1 MATYTID
8 TYHVR
13 LWSSRPTT
21 DLNPD
26 IAVAGIFLYEGGFE
40 GDQFRGYA
48 YFYPD
53 GTRKSPRSSMTSTAR
68 STCTTTCRSSRRSCS
83 CCARSSPST
92 CTSTRVCF
100 PDHRWLVPIRR

>member
-26 IAVAGIFLYEGGFE
+26 IAVAGIFLLS
-40 GDQFRGYA
+40 QFPAILRLLRDEQ
-48 YFYPD
+48 PV
-53 GTRKSPRSSMTSTAR
+53 
-68 STCTTTCRSSRRSCS
+68 
-83 CCARSSPST
+83 T
-92 CTSTRVCF
+92 CTSSVLPTN
-100 PDHRWLVPIRR
+100 